1 MYVKV
6 HLKPW
11 AKTVSS
17 QVSRRELKKLVAW
30 FYGQPVKLNGK
41 ENPPTKP
48 GEAFEIWGKDYAKA
62 HAVALRSVMG
72 EVA

>member
-1 MYVKV
+1 MYVNSG
-6 HLKPW
+6 LKTW
-11 AKTVSS
+11 AKTVKEITTE
-17 QVSRRELKKLVAW
+17 RELKKLIAW

-48 GEAFEIWGKDYAKA
+48 CEAFEIWGKDYAKA
-62 HAVALRSVMG
+62 HGVALRSVMG